1 MFFARIFI
9 ICNKLVQLKACKD
22 FYDSLLC
29 IRGVMMSILM
39 KFYSVVRNSDIL
51 FEVKIIKN
59 NWGVFVLVGQKGK
72 TQRTIF
78 FFCENNISFFFCR
91 FTHVQEKRELILAN
105 NTAAVQFL

>member
-1 MFFARIFI
+1 
-9 ICNKLVQLKACKD
+9 
-22 FYDSLLC
+22 
-29 IRGVMMSILM
+29 MSILM

-78 FFCENNISFFFCR
+78 FSVKTIFPFFLSVYACAR
-91 FTHVQEKRELILAN
+91 KKRIDSGKQYCSG
-105 NTAAVQFL
+105 AVPVN

>member
-1 MFFARIFI
+1 
-9 ICNKLVQLKACKD
+9 
-22 FYDSLLC
+22 
-29 IRGVMMSILM
+29 MSILM

-78 FFCENNISFFFCR
+78 FSVKTVFPFFLSVYVACAR
-91 FTHVQEKRELILAN
+91 KKRIDSGKQYCSG
-105 NTAAVQFL
+105 AVPVN

>member
-1 MFFARIFI
+1 VFFARIFI

-78 FFCENNISFFFCR
+78 FSVKTIFPFFFVGLRMCKKK
-91 FTHVQEKRELILAN
+91 EN
-105 NTAAVQFL
+105 

>member
-29 IRGVMMSILM
+29 IKGVMMSILM

-78 FFCENNISFFFCR
+78 FFCENNISFFFVGLRSMCKKK
-91 FTHVQEKRELILAN
+91 EN
-105 NTAAVQFL
+105 